1 MASPSAMS
9 VVIKVKDGILNESS
23 TSTNIFVEDVSF
35 IGKLAMMLQ
44 DPIALSLVS
53 WSANE
58 DSIVIYDRLRFASQI
73 LPRLTGI
80 ELFTLFW
87 SYLFS
92 LEADISNTRTC
103 LHSFVSSIC
112 MGSTRVRPKSRIFV
126 NSPTHCSGIWN
137 FSILLPSVGHSTS
150 CTSLIAYTI
159 YVLIE

>member
-1 MASPSAMS
+1 MS

-73 LPRLTGI
+73 LPRLTDI

-87 SYLFS
+87 S
-92 LEADISNTRTC
+92 
-103 LHSFVSSIC
+103 
-112 MGSTRVRPKSRIFV
+112 
-126 NSPTHCSGIWN
+126 
-137 FSILLPSVGHSTS
+137 
-150 CTSLIAYTI
+150 
-159 YVLIE
+159 